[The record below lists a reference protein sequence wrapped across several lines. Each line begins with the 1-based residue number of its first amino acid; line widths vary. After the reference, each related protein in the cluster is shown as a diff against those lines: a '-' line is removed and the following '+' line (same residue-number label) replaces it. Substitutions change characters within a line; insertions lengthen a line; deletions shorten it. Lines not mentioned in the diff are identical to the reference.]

1 MANLDTVIQQL
12 KDNKTSTDS
21 IDAGVSRLNTQFSSF
36 LNQQKS
42 SKLKALET
50 SAESTTAKPSKE
62 KSARGFGSAFKG
74 MGLGGL
80 AKAGGLAA
88 LAGIAALAVG
98 GALNGEAIKTNVEAI
113 LSIGDRYKE
122 DTLKTMFAD
131 GAVVVALGG
140 IGSALIP
147 FAAGGALNAGVTY
160 FAEDWASDVKDNVE
174 TLLSIGDEYTGDD
187 ALKNIGKDGAVIV
200 GLGALGVALT
210 AFGVGAAINAGVGYF
225 AKGTTWSED
234 VATNVGN
241 ILGIADD
248 YTLAGLGVLYDGV
261 GVSAA
266 LTGLGV
272 GLAFFAGGAGLSQFA
287 DKGTQWATDIA
298 TNVATLLSISNG
310 PMENIGNLIESALF
324 VPAMTGLM
332 AGLVAFSVGSTAAS
346 TTAAITQ
353 FTGTGS
359 WAQDI
364 KDNVTTLLSISDDL
378 DQNSLQLLA
387 NSLLFAPAMAGL
399 AAGVTAFSA
408 GTLVGAGAEGFTRF
422 TNNGTWA
429 QDIKDNVKT
438 LLSIKDELGG
448 SSIFGLIGESAVF
461 LGAMGGLGLGMA
473 ALGAGA
479 VVSGGAD
486 MLADWF
492 TDSGD
497 WAQTIYDNVETL
509 LSISQLPGIGA
520 DTLGF
525 IGVMGGIGAGLLAF
539 AAAGTGTSML
549 DALSDWISPGEGR
562 GNWTEEVKNNVGN
575 ILSIV
580 ENPNAV
586 EKSDNFVTAM
596 GKISGGLLAFAG
608 TEFVGTLTAAG
619 QGILSF
625 FTGAESPF
633 SQIMRV
639 AEEAENLEKG
649 ANAVDSLTGS
659 IEKLGMLNFDGSS
672 INMSAFAEDLAASV
686 PVIEAAIMG
695 GTITKFGPF
704 NDLDFEGLASP
715 NIDYNTAIS
724 NISRLRGVL
733 SPDPILVQPASR
745 STGGG
750 GGGGSNVFA
759 PSDSSVKVQ
768 SVTPLSIGVPSSVD
782 ANDPNLR
789 RFGGGGK

>member
-50 SAESTTAKPSKE
+50 LKESATGKPLKE
-62 KSARGFGSAFKG
+62 KAARGFGSAFKG

-80 AKAGGLAA
+80 AKAGGLTA

-113 LSIGDRYKE
+113 LSIGERYKE

-131 GAVVVALGG
+131 GAVVVA
-140 IGSALIP
+140 IGSLGKALIP

-160 FAEDWASDVKDNVE
+160 FAEDWASHVKDNVE
-174 TLLSIGDEYTGDD
+174 TLLSIGDEYSGDD
-187 ALKNIGKDGAVIV
+187 ALKNIATDGAVIV
-200 GLGALGVALT
+200 GLGVLGKALIL
-210 AFGVGAAINAGVGYF
+210 FGVGAAINAGAGFF
-225 AKGTTWSED
+225 AKGTKWSED

-241 ILGIADD
+241 ILGVADD
-248 YTLAGLGVLYDGV
+248 YTLAGLGILFDGV

-266 LTGLGV
+266 LGGLGI
-272 GLAFFAGGAGLSQFA
+272 GLSSFAGGAGFSQFA
-287 DKGTQWATDIA
+287 DNGTQWSTDVA
-298 TNVATLLSISNG
+298 ANVKTLLSISDG
-310 PMENIGNLIESALF
+310 PMENIGNLVESALF

-332 AGLVAFSVGSTAAS
+332 AGLVAFSIGQLAAS
-346 TTAAITQ
+346 ATAAITQ
-353 FTGTGS
+353 FSTTGS
-359 WAQDI
+359 WAKDI
-364 KDNVTTLLSISDDL
+364 KDNVKTLLSISDDL
-378 DQNSLQLLA
+378 DQNSLQMLG

-399 AAGVTAFSA
+399 ALGIGAFSA
-408 GTLVGAGAEGFTRF
+408 GTIAGTGAKGFTRF
-422 TNNGTWA
+422 TNTSTWA
-429 QDIKDNVKT
+429 QDIKDNVIT

-448 SSIFGLIGESAVF
+448 SAAFIGQSAIF
-461 LGAMGGLGLGMA
+461 LGAMAGLGLGMA

-497 WAQTIYDNVETL
+497 WSQTVVDNVKTL
-509 LSISQLPGIGA
+509 LSITQLPGIGA
-520 DTLGF
+520 DTVGF
-525 IGVMGGIGAGLLAF
+525 IGVMAGIAGGLLAF
-539 AAAGTGTSML
+539 ATAGTATSVM
-549 DALSDWISPGEGR
+549 DALSDWMSPGEGR
-562 GNWTEEVKNNVGN
+562 QNWTEEVKNNVQN

-586 EKSDNFVTAM
+586 EKSNNFVTAM

-633 SQIMRV
+633 SQIMKV
-639 AEEAENLEKG
+639 ADEAENLEKG

-715 NIDYNTAIS
+715 TIDYDGAIS
-724 NISRLRGVL
+724 NISRLRL
-733 SPDPILVQPASR
+733 ALRPDPIIVQSAQTSGPAGAG
-745 STGGG
+745 TTII
-750 GGGGSNVFA
+750 A
-759 PSDSSVKVQ
+759 PSDSSVRT
-768 SVTPLSIGVPSSVD
+768 SNVTPLSVSVPSALD

-789 RFGGGGK
+789 RRPMSLSGR